1 MVTAHLQKMQLEFKW
16 LAEKSASLFVW
27 RKRMAKDK
35 DKKKKKNKDIDSIVK
50 EYNDGIE
57 MLKAKQKQLDGLIQ
71 EARLYISELK
81 ELKGGLQKMS
91 MESLDEINW

>member
-1 MVTAHLQKMQLEFKW
+1 MDMVHWQKMQLEFKW
-16 LAEKSASLFVW
+16 LAEKSASLFIW

-35 DKKKKKNKDIDSIVK
+35 DKKNKKKNKDIDSLVK

-57 MLKAKQKQLDGLIQ
+57 ILKAKQKQLDGLIQ

-81 ELKGGLQKMS
+81 ELKEGLQKMS
-91 MESLDEINW
+91 MESLDEID

>member
-1 MVTAHLQKMQLEFKW
+1 MAGREICQSIFME
-16 LAEKSASLFVW
+16 
-27 RKRMAKDK
+27 KRMGKDK
-35 DKKKKKNKDIDSIVK
+35 DKKNKKKNKDIDSLVK

-81 ELKGGLQKMS
+81 ELKEGLQKTS
-91 MESLDEINW
+91 MESLDEIN

>member
-1 MVTAHLQKMQLEFKW
+1 MVHWQKMQLEFKW
-16 LAEKSASLFVW
+16 LAEKSASLFIW

-35 DKKKKKNKDIDSIVK
+35 DKKNKKKNKDIDSLVK

-57 MLKAKQKQLDGLIQ
+57 ILKAKQKQLDGLIQ

-81 ELKGGLQKMS
+81 ELKEGLQKMS
-91 MESLDEINW
+91 MESLDEID